1 MKRTRIV
8 RFWLLAALLTAL
20 VLGSQR
26 EASAQGQESEYWRYA
41 ASGRLQSAEL
51 ADVNADGIDE
61 VLVVDEN
68 GRVALISAD
77 GQVLW
82 SHTSIESVA
91 AATRGNFDGSTDGRQ
106 EIAIGGDNWLALLS
120 ATGDLLW
127 QIPYEAE
134 PTRSSQP
141 TTRREEGSVLTTKT
155 DTVALDHIDIDRNG
169 TEEILALL
177 SSGRL
182 LAYDR
187 NGRVVWEYM
196 AQSDQE
202 IDVDPQMLVA
212 DFDRD
217 GWRDIVLGLFT
228 PRRFSQLSFV
238 SNGEEQWTQSIS
250 RRITSLVEA
259 PFTAD
264 ESYLAVGTNFGQLDL
279 YDAEGN
285 LLWFRTVNRP
295 ITAMAFAELR
305 ERPVIAV
312 GTDAGSVVAYAADG
326 RREWTNN
333 LDSEGSRAL
342 RALLPTA
349 SRTSAGQASL
359 VAILEGATNSSDLSD
374 VLLLGNNGQTL
385 LRLGDTDL
393 PNVTQLVDV
402 NRDGHHELLLARF
415 ASLELVGLGVG
426 NSEYVEEWEYVLDAA
441 PTAWLVID
449 LDKDGEDEV
458 IVGTRDGRLHTLGS
472 DQSIRWLH
480 APGNEILFLDTLRD
494 PLGDTPRIVVV
505 RHEPGP
511 LTDATDQGTSWLEL
525 RSAQGERLWELS
537 FPGRVTAMVVDES
550 AEIGSPAVTVGTSDG
565 RLLGV
570 NSAGEIVQ
578 EFAAPELEG
587 GPSQLLL
594 FADSTTGTEQLLIAL
609 GTQLLLLDQAGDELQ
624 LVEFH
629 QFPAD
634 VVTIFDVQQPG
645 SDELSVR
652 LVAFIAD
659 GTAHGL
665 SQRGIEMSQWP
676 WPQRLPGRPTEIISS
691 SQGSVEAFQENTIAY
706 LIATVGNRLLQLTVA
721 DNQPLI
727 PWTLDNLNGVTAMVW
742 DDLNK
747 DGRPDTALVGTE
759 EGRVLLYDQLQSR
772 EPNLALEL
780 DLASTVTALSLMRR
794 SSSQSPDLL
803 TVAENSVIRLFR
815 EEENRPPLLTNP
827 EVSIDGDQIGA
838 TIFVKDVE
846 NDNVSVRLELWDPT
860 SRSWMPQAEQ
870 QITAGNGPAF
880 WSSVQPV
887 EGTERLEYRFRFDDG
902 FYRGYVTPAIG
913 PLIPA
918 TNALLN
924 LTPLLGVMLGIA
936 AVAAAIVYVRQ
947 STSPTTQANRF
958 YRRLTQE
965 PATTLRQVEQ
975 EYMEVDGSPDFL
987 LQLANRARQAGD
999 DSLASLADGFF
1010 LLANRPQAGLSIIIR
1025 TLDHP
1030 DDMSAVWETREGR
1043 LRLYRTA
1050 QALLEAPSITEV
1062 TLLRPQ
1068 LVELLAEIEAQ
1079 HDWSPVFG
1087 SLLPILTN
1095 MRDSVRVDGVDDRIV
1110 YLNQA
1115 AVRLR
1120 QLQEELPEFS
1130 PRVERT
1136 MAKAIIRR
1144 WSGLITAEIEEL
1156 KGRAELEISLK
1167 TKRVVPNGATDVA
1180 MVIRN
1185 SGRAPAENIVAAL
1198 DINPAYEIFSPPQTI
1213 SFLPSGRSRQIQFQ
1227 VVPKVRD
1234 RFRVALSLTYDDRNH
1249 QDKTAAFG
1257 DMVHLLPPERE
1268 FKPISNPYLP
1278 GTPLRRDSA
1287 LFFGREELFEF
1298 IAESTG
1304 TQSRRNVLM
1313 LVGQRRTGKTS
1324 ALLRLNEHLPPEL
1337 VPVYIDCQSLGV
1349 TPGMAALLEELA
1361 WQVSDTLQAL
1371 DIQCDVPEHEAWGP
1385 DPTRYFERTFL
1396 PLARSLLPT
1405 GTTLLLVFDEFE
1417 AFETMVDDGILPRT
1431 FFTYMRHLMQHS
1443 EGLSF
1448 IFVGTH
1454 RLEEMSSDYWS
1465 VLFNIALYRKIDYL
1479 SDPAATRLICEPVA
1493 PSIIYDDLAVDKIL
1507 RVTAGHPYFLQLVCY
1522 TLVKRANHD
1531 GTGYVTISDVNAA
1544 LDEMLRL
1551 GEVHFAYLWQRS
1563 DYTER
1568 ALLTAAAQ
1576 LMDRNEPLYT
1586 EELIDY
1592 LQGYGIDLDPATATE
1607 GLNSLVTREIMREI
1621 NEEGATLY
1629 EFRVGLV
1636 GLWVGQNKSLSRLH
1650 AHLES

>member
-1 MKRTRIV
+1 MKRTGIV
-8 RFWLLAALLTAL
+8 RLWLLAALLPIL
-20 VLGSQR
+20 LLGTLQPV
-26 EASAQGQESEYWRYA
+26 SAQQQESEYWQYA
-41 ASGRLQSAEL
+41 ASGRLKSADL
-51 ADVNADGIDE
+51 VDVNADGIDE
-61 VLVVDEN
+61 VLVIDDN

-77 GQVLW
+77 GQILW
-82 SHTSIESVA
+82 SHASVEPVA
-91 AATRGNFDGSTDGRQ
+91 AATPGNFAGAEDGQQ
-106 EIAIGGDNWLALLS
+106 EMAIGGENWLALLS
-120 ATGDLLW
+120 ATGDVLW
-127 QIPYEAE
+127 QIPYEAQ
-134 PTRSSQP
+134 PTRSSRP
-141 TTRREEGSVLTTKT
+141 TTRREEGSTLSART
-155 DTVALDHIDIDRNG
+155 DTIALDHIDIDRDG
-169 TEEILALL
+169 TEEILVLL

-182 LAYDR
+182 MAYDR
-187 NGRVVWEYM
+187 NGRLVWEHLP
-196 AQSDQE
+196 QSDQE
-202 IDVDPQMLVA
+202 IDVAPQMLVA

-217 GWRDIVLGLFT
+217 GWREIVLALFT
-228 PRRFSQLSFV
+228 PRRFSQLSYIA
-238 SNGEEQWTQSIS
+238 NGEEQWTQSIS
-250 RRITSLVEA
+250 RRIMALVEA
-259 PFTAD
+259 PFTPDRAL
-264 ESYLAVGTNFGQLDL
+264 LAVATNFGQLDL
-279 YDAEGN
+279 YDPEGN
-285 LLWFRTVNRP
+285 LLWFRTLNRP

-305 ERPVIAV
+305 EQPVIAV

-326 RREWTNN
+326 RRQWTTN
-333 LDSEGSRAL
+333 LDPDGSRAL
-342 RALLPTA
+342 RAMLPTA
-349 SRTSAGQASL
+349 SRTTAGQASL
-359 VAILEGATNSSDLSD
+359 VAILEGATSSSDLSD
-374 VLLLGNNGQTL
+374 VLLLGSVGQTL
-385 LRLGDTDL
+385 LRLGETDL
-393 PNVTQLVDV
+393 PHVTQLVDV
-402 NRDGHHELLLARF
+402 NRDSYHELLLARF
-415 ASLELVGLGVG
+415 ASLKLVGLGVG
-426 NSEYVEEWEYVLDAA
+426 NSEYVDEWEYVLDAA

-458 IVGTRDGRLHTLGS
+458 IIGTRDGRLHTLSS
-472 DQSIRWLH
+472 DRTIRWLH
-480 APGNEILFLDTLRD
+480 APGNEILFLEALRD
-494 PLGDTPRIVVV
+494 PFSDTPSIAVV
-505 RHEPGP
+505 RYEPEPAAGADD
-511 LTDATDQGTSWLEL
+511 LGNSWLEL
-525 RSAQGERLWELS
+525 RNVQGERLWERS
-537 FPGRVTAMVVDES
+537 FPGRVTSMLIDER
-550 AEIGSPAVTVGTSDG
+550 AADNEPALMLATADG
-565 RLLGV
+565 RLLAISG
-570 NSAGEIVQ
+570 AGDILW
-578 EFAAPELEG
+578 EFASESLVG
-587 GPSQLLL
+587 GATHLLRLAGSQSGNDQLLL
-594 FADSTTGTEQLLIAL
+594 GIGRRLLRL
-609 GTQLLLLDQAGDELQ
+609 EETQDERQ
-624 LVEFH
+624 LVDFH
-629 QFPAD
+629 AFSAD
-634 VVTIFDVQQPG
+634 IVEAFAVQQP
-645 SDELSVR
+645 SEDELSVR

-665 SQRGIEMSQWP
+665 NHEGNGIAQWSS
-676 WPQRLPGRPTEIISS
+676 PQRLPGRPTEIVSS

-706 LIATVGNRLLQLTVA
+706 LVATVADRLLQLNVA
-721 DNQPLI
+721 DNQPSI
-727 PWTLDNLNGVTAMVW
+727 PWTLDNLEGVTAMVW

-759 EGRVLLYDQLQSR
+759 EGRVFMYDQLQSR
-772 EPNLALEL
+772 DPSLELEL
-780 DLASTVTALSLMRR
+780 DLASSVTALSLMRR

-803 TVAENSVIRLFR
+803 TIAENSVVRLFR
-815 EEENRPPLLTNP
+815 EEEDRPPLLTNP
-827 EVSIDGDQIGA
+827 EISVEGDQIGA
-838 TIFVKDVE
+838 SVFVNDVE
-846 NDNVSVRLELWDPT
+846 GDDVNVRLELWNPAT
-860 SRSWMPQAEQ
+860 GSWVPQAEQ
-870 QITAGNGPAF
+870 QVVAGNGPAF
-880 WSSVQPV
+880 WANIQPV
-887 EGTERLEYRFRFDDG
+887 EGTERLQYRLRFDDG

-913 PLIPA
+913 PPVPD
-918 TNALLN
+918 TSSLLN
-924 LTPLLGVMLGIA
+924 LTPLLGLLLGI
-936 AVAAAIVYVRQ
+936 VTIGGTIVYVRQ

-958 YRRLTQE
+958 YRQLAQD
-965 PATTLRQVEQ
+965 PATTLHQVERK
-975 EYMEVDGSPDFL
+975 YMEVDGSPDFL

-999 DSLASLADGFF
+999 DNLASLADGFF
-1010 LLANRPQAGLSIIIR
+1010 LLANRPQVGLSIIIR

-1030 DDMSAVWETREGR
+1030 DETTVAWRTGEER
-1043 LRLYRTA
+1043 LQLYRTA

-1068 LVELLAEIEAQ
+1068 LVELLARNEVKQ
-1079 HDWSPVFG
+1079 DWSPVFG

-1120 QLQEELPEFS
+1120 QLHEELPRFS

-1136 MAKAIIRR
+1136 MAKAIVRR

-1167 TKRVVPNGATDVA
+1167 TKRVVPNGTTDVA

-1227 VVPKVRD
+1227 VVPKVMD

-1249 QDKTAAFG
+1249 RDKTAAFG

-1324 ALLRLNEHLPPEL
+1324 ALLRLDEHLPPEL

-1349 TPGMAALLEELA
+1349 TPGMAALLEEFA
-1361 WQVSDTLQAL
+1361 WQISDTLQSL
-1371 DIQCDVPEHEAWGP
+1371 GIQCSVPDHDVWEA
-1385 DPTRYFERTFL
+1385 DPTRYFQRQFL
-1396 PLARSLLPT
+1396 PLVKSLLPE

-1522 TLVKRANHD
+1522 TLVKRANQD
-1531 GTGYVTISDVNAA
+1531 ATGYVTISDVNSA

-1576 LMDRNEPLYT
+1576 LMDRNEPLYA
-1586 EELIDY
+1586 EELLDY

-1607 GLNSLVTREIMREI
+1607 GLNSLVTREIMREV

-1636 GLWVGQNKSLSRLH
+1636 GLWVGQNKSLRRLH
-1650 AHLES
+1650 AHLEG